1 MRTEFRR
8 GQNRDELD
16 IGKHKF
22 KFIEARMLH
31 WPDTMFTYMTGENI
45 LFSND
50 AFGQHFASELMYN
63 RRVDRAGLYH
73 EAIKYYANI
82 LTPFSKLVKRKIEE
96 VLSFNLPVDM
106 ICPSHGI
113 IWRDNPAQI
122 VEKYLEWSDGYSENQ
137 VTIFYDTMW
146 NATRRMAETIAE
158 GILSVN
164 PDITVKLFNSSK
176 QDKNEIIT
184 EVFKSKLILV
194 GSSTINKGILSSAAA
209 ILEMIKG
216 LGFTGKKAAAF
227 GSYGWSG
234 ESVGLINE

>member
-1 MRTEFRR
+1 
-8 GQNRDELD
+8 
-16 IGKHKF
+16 
-22 KFIEARMLH
+22 
-31 WPDTMFTYMTGENI
+31 
-45 LFSND
+45 
-50 AFGQHFASELMYN
+50 
-63 RRVDRAGLYH
+63 
-73 EAIKYYANI
+73 
-82 LTPFSKLVKRKIEE
+82 
-96 VLSFNLPVDM
+96 
-106 ICPSHGI
+106 
-113 IWRDNPAQI
+113 
-122 VEKYLEWSDGYSENQ
+122 
-137 VTIFYDTMW
+137 
-146 NATRRMAETIAE
+146 MAETIAE

-234 ESVGLINE
+234 ESVGLINEELKRAGFALINDGIRVLWQPDNDALNRCFDFGADAAKSI